1 MPNTTMLFLG
11 AMGVLY
17 FMRNQGAGT
26 DKPGTLASLLG
37 ADLSSSGVSAFG
49 GTASAEVLDSGDA
62 NVAAPFNLQGWLE
75 NLKLGRSTA
84 SGGRVVTGGTGIAL
98 DPTTE
103 IPPNSENLTP
113 PEDQL
118 AGTLSA
124 FFEQQGLTV
133 SEQSGMAIRQVG
145 LMGRYDP
152 LDVMTSN
159 YPQIGFVDIESS
171 SFIGGDQRR
180 EIGDQT
186 VEVLRQAPGDYFV
199 ETTVGDDGSTVVTSD
214 INKGA
219 SYFSTPNTIVAAVDQ
234 GYFKPPPVYVPRNV
248 AAIQDNPLWQAGL
261 DERAAE
267 IEAGYKYVRGLS
279 GAGDG
284 GGTVYDLSIP
294 ASAAGGDWWGEG

>member
-1 MPNTTMLFLG
+1 MLILG
-11 AMGVLY
+11 AMGVFY

-37 ADLSSSGVSAFG
+37 ADLSSSGISAFG

-62 NVAAPFNLQGWLE
+62 NVVPPFNLQGWLE
-75 NLKLGRSTA
+75 NLKLGRSSA
-84 SGGRVVTGGTGIAL
+84 SGGRVVTGGTALAL
-98 DPTTE
+98 DTNTL
-103 IPPNSENLTP
+103 IPDDSENLKP
-113 PEDQL
+113 PEDEIV
-118 AGTLSA
+118 GTLSA
-124 FFEQQGLTV
+124 FFAEQGLTV
-133 SEQSGMAIRQVG
+133 SEQSGMAVRQVG

-159 YPQIGFVDIESS
+159 NTQIGFVDYISGSYITNAE
-171 SFIGGDQRR
+171 RN

-186 VEVLRQAPGDYFV
+186 VEVLRTAPGPYFV

-234 GYFKPPPVYVPRNV
+234 GYFAPAAKYEPRS
-248 AAIQDNPLWQAGL
+248 WQQIELESGL
-261 DERAAE
+261 TERQESERETAL
-267 IEAGYKYVRGLS
+267 IDDS
-279 GAGDG
+279 
-284 GGTVYDLSIP
+284 TVYDLSIP

>member
-1 MPNTTMLFLG
+1 MPNTTMLLLG

-37 ADLSSSGVSAFG
+37 ADLSSSGISAFG

-62 NVAAPFNLQGWLE
+62 NVVPPFNLQGWLE
-75 NLKLGRSTA
+75 NLKLGRSSA
-84 SGGRVVTGGTGIAL
+84 SGGRVVTGGTALAL
-98 DPTTE
+98 DTNTL
-103 IPPNSENLTP
+103 IPDDSENLKP
-113 PEDQL
+113 PEDEIV
-118 AGTLSA
+118 GTLSA
-124 FFEQQGLTV
+124 FFAEQGLTV
-133 SEQSGMAIRQVG
+133 SEQSGMAVRQVG

-159 YPQIGFVDIESS
+159 NTQIGFVDYISGSYITNAE
-171 SFIGGDQRR
+171 RN

-186 VEVLRQAPGDYFV
+186 VEVLRTAPGPYYV

-234 GYFKPPPVYVPRNV
+234 GYFAPAAAYVPRS
-248 AAIQDNPLWQAGL
+248 WQQIELESGL
-261 DERAAE
+261 TERQESNRETAL
-267 IEAGYKYVRGLS
+267 IDDS
-279 GAGDG
+279 
-284 GGTVYDLSIP
+284 TVYDLSIP